1 MSKDDKMKM
10 HDNVKNMRFA
20 WIPTNFWNNVVL
32 RDPLQSVDS
41 VDRGTYAMEFLKH
54 IR

>member
-1 MSKDDKMKM
+1 M
-10 HDNVKNMRFA
+10 
-20 WIPTNFWNNVVL
+20 NFWNNVVL

-54 IR
+54 ILLIQSGENNGF